1 MQFLADFNKKRSTHE
16 KIQQILQ
23 KAYKGG
29 DVSGFK
35 SKISDAGVPKEAIA
49 LIQGI
54 ESESESITLE
64 IKALQ

>member
-16 KIQQILQ
+16 KLQQILQ
-23 KAYKGG
+23 KAYKG
-29 DVSGFK
+29 DLSGVK

-54 ESESESITLE
+54 ESESESITFE